1 MCRPELRSPPSHCTV
16 EAEDLAL
23 LAERKSNGL
32 AAEADVWSSIWA
44 SMLRVNV
51 APVAKVSMAVPVDA
65 HNVNHEA
72 IQLRTPLQA
81 VDLADTGSARCH

>member
-1 MCRPELRSPPSHCTV
+1 
-16 EAEDLAL
+16 
-23 LAERKSNGL
+23 
-32 AAEADVWSSIWA
+32 
-44 SMLRVNV
+44 MLRVDS

-72 IQLRTPLQA
+72 IQVRTPLQA